1 MSVCAALYTEL
12 ARGGGGGGD
21 PTTTADGSRVEGVR
35 QGEGTDVSEYGK
47 VRKIRERRRE
57 AGTVKRPRLLF
68 STDAHHFTIHI
79 VDTVPCYSHSHNG
92 AHTVDSGFVCL
103 VIVRGLIRLRGTHVG
118 LGAGENAL
126 SVKKEVKRVA
136 RG

>member
-1 MSVCAALYTEL
+1 M
-12 ARGGGGGGD
+12 
-21 PTTTADGSRVEGVR
+21 EGVR

-57 AGTVKRPRLLF
+57 AGTVERPRLLF

-79 VDTVPCYSHSHNG
+79 VDTVPRYSHSHSHSHSHNG